1 MSGSPN
7 CRKPEVESAPRFD
20 VRRNI
25 LTERRAE
32 ERNLFA
38 EKPELANA
46 LTAKLMTWLTSARNS
61 YEIGDYPGYEKQG
74 RFIRE
79 GR

>member
-1 MSGSPN
+1 M
-7 CRKPEVESAPRFD
+7 
-20 VRRNI
+20 I
-25 LTERRAE
+25 
-32 ERNLFA
+32 A

-46 LTAKLMTWLTSARNS
+46 LKTKLMTWLTSARNS

-74 RFIRE
+74 HFIRA